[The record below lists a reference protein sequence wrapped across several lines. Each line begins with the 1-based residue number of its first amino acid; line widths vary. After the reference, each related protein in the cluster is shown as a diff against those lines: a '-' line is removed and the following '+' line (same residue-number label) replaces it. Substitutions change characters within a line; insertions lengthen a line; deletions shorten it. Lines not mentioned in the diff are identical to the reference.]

1 MIFMEVE
8 RGAGAVAADNLLADY
23 THCTQ
28 DVLVML
34 GYSVLDHLLVIGI
47 VIACGVLRIRLADTL
62 MVRAVNEAC
71 LASSLGNQGRHIE
84 RRIAN
89 GAAAAARHVAIGIVT
104 VMEVI
109 TSGISCRRYLFIDA
123 HGVLHG
129 DAIILVTVRQA
140 CGVTLTQDMLN
151 SRELAE
157 GGDHSV
163 AVCITW
169 YRRSS
174 RTGRWG
180 NLRDGVGA

>member
-8 RGAGAVAADNLLADY
+8 RAAGAVAAEYMLAEY

-28 DVLVML
+28 DVMVML
-34 GYSVLDHLLVIGI
+34 GYPVLDHHLVIGND
-47 VIACGVLRIRLADTL
+47 IASGALRIRLADTL
-62 MVRAVNEAC
+62 IVRAVTEAC

-84 RRIAN
+84 RRKAN

-123 HGVLHG
+123 HGVLHV

-151 SRELAE
+151 SRELVE
-157 GGDHSV
+157 GVDHTV

-169 YRRSS
+169 Y
-174 RTGRWG
+174 
-180 NLRDGVGA
+180 

>member
-28 DVLVML
+28 DVMVML
-34 GYSVLDHLLVIGI
+34 GYPVLDHLLVIGI
-47 VIACGVLRIRLADTL
+47 DIASGALRIRLADTL

-71 LASSLGNQGRHIE
+71 LASSLGNQGRHID
-84 RRIAN
+84 RRIAY

-123 HGVLHG
+123 HGVLHV

-151 SRELAE
+151 SRELVE
-157 GGDHSV
+157 GVDH
-163 AVCITW
+163 AGAGGGAGG
-169 YRRSS
+169 
-174 RTGRWG
+174 GRAG
-180 NLRDGVGA
+180 R

>member
-28 DVLVML
+28 DVMVML
-34 GYSVLDHLLVIGI
+34 GYPVLDHLLVIGI
-47 VIACGVLRIRLADTL
+47 DIASGALRIRLADTL

-84 RRIAN
+84 RRKAN

-109 TSGISCRRYLFIDA
+109 TSGISCRRYLLIDA
-123 HGVLHG
+123 HGVLHV
-129 DAIILVTVRQA
+129 DAIILVTVWFV
-140 CGVTLTQDMLN
+140 CGVSLFFVL
-151 SRELAE
+151 LFCCVLVV
-157 GGDHSV
+157 GV
-163 AVCITW
+163 VFFVVVCFFW
-169 YRRSS
+169 FWRFC
-174 RTGRWG
+174 
-180 NLRDGVGA
+180 

>member
-28 DVLVML
+28 DVMVML
-34 GYSVLDHLLVIGI
+34 GYPVLDHLLVIGFD
-47 VIACGVLRIRLADTL
+47 IASGALRIRLADTL

-109 TSGISCRRYLFIDA
+109 TSGISCRRYLFFDA
-123 HGVLHG
+123 HCVLFVVVFF
-129 DAIILVTVRQA
+129 LVFVRQA

-151 SRELAE
+151 CR
-157 GGDHSV
+157 
-163 AVCITW
+163 
-169 YRRSS
+169 
-174 RTGRWG
+174 
-180 NLRDGVGA
+180 

>member
-23 THCTQ
+23 AHCTQ
-28 DVLVML
+28 EVMEKLGNHVLA
-34 GYSVLDHLLVIGI
+34 HLLEIGI
-47 VIACGVLRIRLADTL
+47 DIASGALRIRLADTL

-89 GAAAAARHVAIGIVT
+89 GAAAAARLVAIGIVT

-109 TSGISCRRYLFIDA
+109 TRGISCRRYLFIDA
-123 HGVLHG
+123 HGGLHV

-140 CGVTLTQDMLN
+140 CGVTLTLVMLN
-151 SRELAE
+151 SRELVE
-157 GGDHSV
+157 GVDHTV